1 MIRLRSTHGSSP
13 LWPLALAF
21 AACLFLTRTEAQLI
35 LLALIIAALL
45 YAAARLIPEAATDT
59 VPKPATRL
67 ELSLPGGLGTALAL
81 VTLLALFASVP
92 FSTQPSTSLWFAW
105 ILGLF
110 PLGYLLGLAALARGA
125 RWPRLE
131 LAAGALITFVA
142 LWGVIE
148 WLRFGDRSNGP
159 FLDYN
164 AFGALFYLAVPPAF
178 LALAQ
183 ARSLRIRAALIGFI
197 GLCLWALFATASRGA
212 TGVLLLLLAP
222 LILGLRRSGMPWHGP
237 AAVLLILVGLAYGAV
252 RYLPENP
259 VTREVV
265 NLGTDQST
273 QDRLAMWRSTLD
285 IWRERP
291 LLGMGLGS
299 YKLHYL
305 HYRSPNEHSSSG
317 DLAHND
323 YLQTLAEGGPLLT
336 GLLLLAG
343 LASLGLAV
351 RLWHRLG
358 PIHPPSERTAALSGW
373 VMILPVLGLFLHA
386 GVNFIFYVEPLALL
400 AGLYLARARWA
411 AGPLPRWRFHLPAN
425 PRLLGAAYGVGASLA
440 VGAIT
445 LDWLASQA
453 FDPDNHWP
461 VFAERRAYALTR
473 HQMATAFAALRPH
486 HQATQYALTTSAI
499 DLAMAE
505 RKGPTGELW
514 ANIAL
519 QHGKDLLAT
528 SRDNPYAYY
537 AIGQLRW
544 QFPSLAPQMGPE
556 FPADPEAIMRRAV
569 ERDWINAE
577 NYLLLARYQES
588 RNHPDLALATLISAL
603 RWSGAAQI
611 SMGGVNA
618 WKRLYQKAMELA
630 DQTHQPAAAVAL
642 ARIVIQFDPENA
654 TASRLLTVVP
664 PAFTMAARSTSS
676 RYAPRGAT
684 LPARDINA
692 AWMAVLH
699 SP

>member
-1 MIRLRSTHGSSP
+1 MTRPRHTRP
-13 LWPLALAF
+13 VPFWPLALAF
-21 AACLFLTRTEAQLI
+21 AASLFLTRTEAQLI

-45 YAAARLIPEAATDT
+45 YAAARLLPEAATDT
-59 VPKPATRL
+59 APNPATRL
-67 ELSLPGGLGTALAL
+67 GLSLPGGMGTALAVL
-81 VTLLALFASVP
+81 TLLALFASVP
-92 FSTQPSTSLWFAW
+92 FSTLPSTSLCFAW

-125 RWPRLE
+125 RWQRLE

-142 LWGVIE
+142 VWGVIE

-183 ARSLRIRAALIGFI
+183 ARSLRVRAALVGFLA
-197 GLCLWALFATASRGA
+197 LCLWALFATLSRGA
-212 TGVLLLLLAP
+212 TGILLLLLAP
-222 LILGLRRSGMPWHGP
+222 LILGLRRAGVPWRAP
-237 AAVLLILVGLAYGAV
+237 AAMLLVLVGLAYGTV
-252 RYLPENP
+252 RYAPAHP

-265 NLGTDQST
+265 NLSADQST
-273 QDRLAMWRSTLD
+273 QDRLAMWRATLD

-305 HYRSPNEHSSSG
+305 HYRSPEEHTSTG

-343 LASLGLAV
+343 LASLGLAI
-351 RLWHRLG
+351 RLWRRLG
-358 PIHPPSERTAALSGW
+358 PIHAPAERAAALSGW

-386 GVNFIFYVEPLALL
+386 GVNFIFYVVPLALL

-411 AGPLPRWRFHLPAN
+411 AGPLPSWRVHLPAN
-425 PRLLGAAYGVGASLA
+425 PRLLGALYGVAASLA

-461 VFAERRAYALTR
+461 VFAERRANPLTR
-473 HQMATAFAALRPH
+473 YQMATAFAALRPH
-486 HQATQYALTTSAI
+486 HLATQQTLTTTAI
-499 DLAMAE
+499 DLAMAD
-505 RKGPTGELW
+505 RNGPTGALW
-514 ANIAL
+514 ADIAL
-519 QHGKDLLAT
+519 QHGKDWLAAG
-528 SRDNPYAYY
+528 RGNPYAYF

-556 FPADPEAIMRRAV
+556 FPADPEAILRRAV

-577 NYLLLARYQES
+577 NYLLLARYQEAQ
-588 RNHPDLALATLISAL
+588 NHPDLALATLLSAL
-603 RWSGAAQI
+603 RWSGAAQT

-618 WKRLYQKAMELA
+618 WKRLYQKTMDLA
-630 DQTHQPAAAVAL
+630 DQIKQPAAAVAL
-642 ARIVIQFDPENA
+642 ARIVVQFDPENA
-654 TASRLLTVVP
+654 TAHRLLTVAP
-664 PAFTMAARSTSS
+664 PAFAMAARSTSS
-676 RYAPRGAT
+676 RYAPHSPT

-692 AWMAVLH
+692 AWMAALH